1 MKLQGSYGHTWVD
14 YEVKRK
20 GDTDIWSASVD
31 YEISS
36 DYTVGTQY
44 TKSVD
49 ISVDDGLS
57 KNDRYSA
64 YLEYDDRFTINF
76 TLFGGSS
83 DYVEIDREDDT
94 YGGSLSGELPFNDK
108 VGVTGLLSYTNFDR
122 TGLDEEEYDRYS
134 TRFSLYYETR
144 LGRISTGYTYNK
156 NDSDLDS
163 EDYTSNIVFINA
175 SLQF

>member
-1 MKLQGSYGHTWVD
+1 MRRATQ
-14 YEVKRK
+14 
-20 GDTDIWSASVD
+20 DIWSASVD
-31 YEISS
+31 YEITSN
-36 DYTVGTQY
+36 YTVGTQY
-44 TKSVD
+44 TRSVD

-64 YLEYDDRFTINF
+64 YLEYDDRFTLNF

-83 DYVEIDREDDT
+83 DYVEIDQEDDT

-108 VGVTGLLSYTNFDR
+108 VGVTGLLRYTNFDR

-134 TRFSLYYETR
+134 TRFALYYETR
-144 LGRISTGYTYNK
+144 LGRISTGYIFNK
-156 NDSDLDS
+156 NDSDLDD
-163 EDYTSNIVFINA
+163 EDYTNNIVFINA